1 MEEPTFLAKLNQ
13 HERDKRIV
21 FYEGPHIYEID
32 GKQGYTSVTT
42 WNHSHFPEFNQ
53 TKIIDNILKSR
64 RYNDPS
70 YKYYSMTREDIENMW
85 EKNRVE
91 ASTAGTQT
99 HYNIECYYNNI
110 DVSDNSIE
118 FKYFKNFV
126 EDNKHLKAYRT
137 EWCVFHEEL
146 KLSGSIDM
154 LFIDNNT
161 GEFLIYDW
169 KRSKGIEYENN
180 YGKSALT
187 PCIKHLPDTNYW
199 HYALQLNVYRRILL
213 EKYDI
218 NVKKMA
224 LVVLHPDHSYK
235 NYEVIDVNIME
246 KELNDLWDVRKTQ
259 IENIT

>member
-1 MEEPTFLAKLNQ
+1 METPTLLAKLNE
-13 HERDKRIV
+13 HERDKRII

-42 WNHSHFPEFNQ
+42 WNHSHFPEFDQN
-53 TKIIDNILKSR
+53 KIIENILKSR

-70 YKYYSMTREDIENMW
+70 YKYYNMSREDIENMW

-99 HYNIECYYNNI
+99 HYNIECYYNDMN
-110 DVSDNSIE
+110 VSDDSIE

-126 EDNKHLKAYRT
+126 DDNKNLKAYRT

-154 LFIDNNT
+154 LFIDENT
-161 GEFLIYDW
+161 GEFMIYDW

-180 YGKSALT
+180 YGKSAIT
-187 PCIKHLPDTNYW
+187 SCIDC
-199 HYALQLNVYRRILL
+199 LL
-213 EKYDI
+213 RDI
-218 NVKKMA
+218 
-224 LVVLHPDHSYK
+224 
-235 NYEVIDVNIME
+235 E
-246 KELNDLWDVRKTQ
+246 
-259 IENIT
+259 